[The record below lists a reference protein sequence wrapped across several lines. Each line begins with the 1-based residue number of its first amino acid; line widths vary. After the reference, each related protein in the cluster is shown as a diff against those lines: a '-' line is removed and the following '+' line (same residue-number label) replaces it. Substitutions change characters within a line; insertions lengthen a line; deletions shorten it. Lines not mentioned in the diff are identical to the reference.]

1 MLEPTV
7 SDQGRRISCES
18 HGFYSVKKKKKR
30 KKKEKKKK
38 ESQSC
43 SCLLTGWC

>member
-18 HGFYSVKKKKKR
+18 HGFYSVKKKKK
-30 KKKEKKKK
+30 KKNKEKKRIT
-38 ESQSC
+38 E
-43 SCLLTGWC
+43 LFMFTNWVVLN

>member
-18 HGFYSVKKKKKR
+18 HGFYSVKKK
-30 KKKEKKKK
+30 EKKK

>member
-18 HGFYSVKKKKKR
+18 HGFYSVKKK
-30 KKKEKKKK
+30 EKKKRIT
-38 ESQSC
+38 E
-43 SCLLTGWC
+43 LFMFTNWVVLN

>member
-18 HGFYSVKKKKKR
+18 HGFYSVKKKKKN
-30 KKKEKKKK
+30 KEKKRIT
-38 ESQSC
+38 E
-43 SCLLTGWC
+43 LFMFTNWVVLN

>member
-18 HGFYSVKKKKKR
+18 HGFYSVKKKKK
-30 KKKEKKKK
+30 KKTKKKK

>member
-18 HGFYSVKKKKKR
+18 HGFYSVKKKKKN
-30 KKKEKKKK
+30 KEKKK

>member
-7 SDQGRRISCES
+7 SGQGRRISCES
-18 HGFYSVKKKKKR
+18 HGFYSVKKKKKT
-30 KKKEKKKK
+30 KKKK

>member
-18 HGFYSVKKKKKR
+18 HGFYSVKKKKK
-30 KKKEKKKK
+30 EKKKK
-38 ESQSC
+38 RKKKNHRVVHVY
-43 SCLLTGWC
+43 